1 MSCIAYPEIIDPRR
15 SFQEYSVASVTSA
28 DSPQS
33 LCCERLLRSLNL
45 VKPAAWRL
53 ELRVAK
59 FLCCFHCKLL
69 DNRTID
75 WSALFGF
82 LLEPFPYSIIHVRVL
97 WSTVTLLRTG
107 KSSFVLLSYKSL
119 LFENVT
125 LILVF
130 FHNWISQQVCVLL
143 SILCYFRI
151 LLRFENV
158 FLKVI
163 RSLLSALFYLLAW
176 FNGVSNRT
184 QPGQH
189 TLAAKDH
196 V

>member
-15 SFQEYSVASVTSA
+15 SFQEYTVASGNISRFTTEFV
-28 DSPQS
+28 
-33 LCCERLLRSLNL
+33 LRKVVALFKSH
-45 VKPAAWRL
+45 KPAAWRL

-119 LFENVT
+119 LFQNVT
-125 LILVF
+125 YVCFSTTKFLTKFAYSCQSFAIFVF
-130 FHNWISQQVCVLL
+130 F
-143 SILCYFRI
+143 YD
-151 LLRFENV
+151 
-158 FLKVI
+158 LKT
-163 RSLLSALFYLLAW
+163 F
-176 FNGVSNRT
+176 F
-184 QPGQH
+184 
-189 TLAAKDH
+189 
-196 V
+196 